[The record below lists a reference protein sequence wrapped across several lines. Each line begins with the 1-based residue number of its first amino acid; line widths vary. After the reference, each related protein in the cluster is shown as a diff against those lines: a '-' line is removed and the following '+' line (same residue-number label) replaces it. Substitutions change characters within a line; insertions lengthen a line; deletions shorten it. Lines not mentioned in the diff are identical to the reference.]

1 MQPGYCKTNM
11 LWHLLLRTGLGAMA
25 YLSCTSLFAQ
35 LPSKD
40 STYTITDST
49 RIRQIHAA
57 VDTAAGPDVI
67 RTFEAF
73 NMPPEM
79 LAHFNQVT
87 PDDAPKL
94 REEFQVT
101 QKDEDGIAILI
112 TVKLRF
118 EDDYLT
124 GYIQEAPIDKSN
136 DVTESDFT
144 VKIPVEWIC
153 TPTTPE
159 HAQHYVSSLAAI
171 KTAESEY
178 KCTGWHI
185 KLPEPPHPEVKK
197 KKGKKGKNLPAQQT
211 QKVG

>member
-11 LWHLLLRTGLGAMA
+11 LLPLLLRTGLFAMVCLYRVPA
-25 YLSCTSLFAQ
+25 VAQ
-35 LPSKD
+35 QPSND
-40 STYTITDST
+40 STYTVTDST

-57 VDTAAGPDVI
+57 ADTGTLVV
-67 RTFEAF
+67 RTFEEF

-79 LAHFNQVT
+79 LAHFNQIT

-101 QKDEDGIAILI
+101 QKDEDGVAILI

-124 GYIQEAPIDKSN
+124 GYILEAPIDKSN

-159 HAQHYVSSLAAI
+159 HAEHYVSSLAAI
-171 KTAESEY
+171 KTAEAEY

-185 KLPEPPHPEVKK
+185 KMPEPPHPEVKK
-197 KKGKKGKNLPAQQT
+197 KKGKKDKKAPPAQA
-211 QKVG
+211 KKN